1 MKAIWK
7 RSAFW
12 TLLGGLGLL
21 SAATGCQ
28 STYNGQ
34 SLPSPYYLQQPV
46 QYYPPGPWFKLQGEA
61 DQMKLYSDQA
71 AQQNPNA
78 APPPP
83 VPGGR

>member
-7 RSAFW
+7 RPALW
-12 TLLGGLGLL
+12 GLLGGLGIL

-34 SLPSPYYLQQPV
+34 SLPSPYYLQEPV
-46 QYYPPGPWFKLQGEA
+46 QYYSPGPWYKLQGEA

-71 AQQNPNA
+71 NQQNPT
-78 APPPP
+78 PPAP
-83 VPGGR
+83 VPGGH